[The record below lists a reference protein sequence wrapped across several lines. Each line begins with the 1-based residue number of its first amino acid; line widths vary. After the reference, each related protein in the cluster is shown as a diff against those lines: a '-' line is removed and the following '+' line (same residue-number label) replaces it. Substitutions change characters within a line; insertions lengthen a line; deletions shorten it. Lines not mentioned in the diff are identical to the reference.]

1 MDNPRHRLP
10 IWFAGL
16 FLALIAVYSN
26 HFNNG
31 FHFDDFHTVVYN
43 PVISKLSNI
52 PRFFAD
58 ARTFSQEPLHQTYRP
73 LVTASLAIDFA
84 IGQGKGSFWFHFSTF
99 CWFIVQLILMYV
111 LFRYVLEHTC
121 PNADNSLLALFPVA
135 IYGLHPVSAETVN
148 YVIQRGDLYATLG
161 VVAGLVVYAWK
172 PDLRRFG
179 FYLLPALAGMLAKP
193 SALVFA
199 PILAAYIFLIDYGKR
214 EKAHKVPREK
224 VTATRKAVRKA
235 SRESRQVEAAPPLE
249 DSFQFRD
256 RLIST
261 ARQSIPAFILCA
273 AYWLFQKIMTPAS
286 VVYALKT
293 SPLDYWITQP
303 YVTLRYFRSFFL
315 PFYLKL
321 DTDFRAFHSP
331 WGVPAMAGFAF
342 CGLVAAAA
350 VITARTAEWRPVSFG
365 LWWFII
371 GLVPTALQPLD
382 EVENDHRMFLP
393 FVGISLAVVYASWIL
408 VRRSTKLPMPR
419 FATVGVLILAA
430 LAWGTHQRNE
440 VWHTEESLWR
450 DNVEKSPNNA
460 RAHYDLGR
468 ALQNSGRLEE
478 ATSEYRTTV
487 RLWPEYSAAHN
498 NLGIILLDQPGRL
511 QEAISEFQAA
521 LRWDPNSAECHNDLG
536 TALARVPGRLP
547 EAIAE
552 YQASLRIWP
561 DFATAH
567 NNLGAALSQIPSRI
581 PEAISEYQAALRVRP
596 ELTEAHYGL
605 GLLLANIPD
614 RSQEALNHFEIAQ
627 QLKPDPETRQMIEM
641 LQRRGSPKSPS
652 AQ

>member
-1 MDNPRHRLP
+1 MDKHRHTLP
-10 IWFAGL
+10 IWFTGL
-16 FLALIAVYSN
+16 FLALIAAYSN

-84 IGQGKGSFWFHFSTF
+84 LGQGKGPFWFHFSTF

-111 LFRYVLEHTC
+111 LFRYVLELTC

-161 VVAGLVVYAWK
+161 VVAGVVVYAWK
-172 PDLRRFG
+172 PGLRRFG
-179 FYLLPALAGMLAKP
+179 FYLLPAFAGMLAKP
-193 SALVFA
+193 SALIFA

-214 EKAHKVPREK
+214 EKAGTVLREK
-224 VTATRKAVRKA
+224 VTTTRKAIRKA
-235 SRESRQVEAAPPLE
+235 SRESRQIEAAPPSE
-249 DSFQFRD
+249 EPFQFRD

-273 AYWLFQKIMTPAS
+273 AYWFFQKIMTPAS

-331 WGVPAMAGFAF
+331 WSVPAMAGFAF
-342 CGLVAAAA
+342 CGLLAAAA
-350 VITARTAEWRPVSFG
+350 AITARTAEWRPVSFG
-365 LWWFII
+365 LWWFIF

-393 FVGISLAVVYASWIL
+393 FVGLALAVVCASWIL
-408 VRRSTKLPMPR
+408 MRRSTKLPMPR
-419 FATVGVLILAA
+419 LATVGVLILMA

-478 ATSEYRTTV
+478 AMAEYRTTV

-511 QEAISEFQAA
+511 SEAISEFEAA
-521 LRWDPNSAECHNDLG
+521 LRLDPNSAECHNDLG
-536 TALARVPGRLP
+536 TALVRVPGRLP

-552 YQASLRIWP
+552 YQASLKIWP

-581 PEAISEYQAALRVRP
+581 PEAISEYQTALRVRP
-596 ELTEAHYGL
+596 ELSEAHYGL

-614 RSQEALNHFEIAQ
+614 RSQEALSHFEIAQ
-627 QLKPDPETRQMIEM
+627 QLKPDAETRQMIEM
-641 LQRRGSPKSPS
+641 LQRRGIQKRPT